1 MASERA
7 AEADA
12 ESDKSFAALLDRAT
26 VVTPDGRRLLGPV
39 SVAIRKGEH
48 WAVLGPN
55 GAGKTTLLRLLGAER
70 HPSSGSVTVL
80 GSRLGTSDLRLVR
93 SRVGVVSHAVAD
105 RLPPSA
111 SAVDVVLTGG
121 RNVLAAVVGPQRG
134 RRPGPRAAD
143 TLRPRLWA
151 TGGPRLRLVL
161 AG

>member
-26 VVTPDGRRLLGPV
+26 VVTPDGGRLLGPV

-105 RLPPSA
+105 RLP
-111 SAVDVVLTGG
+111 
-121 RNVLAAVVGPQRG
+121 
-134 RRPGPRAAD
+134 RAHPLS
-143 TLRPRLWA
+143 TSS
-151 TGGPRLRLVL
+151 
-161 AG
+161 